1 MKRSLAD
8 LPPLVVPNGYD
19 LRHFERGDEDAWAA
33 LMARNAELGDWD
45 RSKAE
50 PYFAHDSR
58 MHLEGAFFVTSN
70 GTPVATAQLHL
81 KPEGQ
86 YAPIPE
92 LGWVAVDPAH
102 KGRALASVASL
113 AVMHYAASQDH
124 REIFLL
130 TDDWRL
136 PAVWTYLKLGFEPWI
151 TDASHPER
159 WTKVQT
165 ALEEYRSGRA
175 SPVSGRSLPAAPHHV
190 E

>member
-1 MKRSLAD
+1 MNIQQQPQLHMKRSLAG
-8 LPPLVVPNGYD
+8 LPPLVVPDGYD
-19 LRHFERGDEDAWAA
+19 LRHFERGDADAWAG
-33 LMARNAELGDWD
+33 LMARNTELGDWD
-45 RSKAE
+45 RSKAS
-50 PYFAHDSR
+50 PYFAPDSR
-58 MHLEGAFFVTSN
+58 MPLEGAFFVTSN
-70 GTPVATAQLHL
+70 SAPVATAQLHL

-92 LGWVAVDPAH
+92 LGWVAVDPVH
-102 KGRALASVASL
+102 KGRALAAVACL
-113 AVMHYAASQDH
+113 AVMHYATSQGH

-159 WTKVQT
+159 WRTVRE
-165 ALEEYRSGRA
+165 AVEEYQMGR
-175 SPVSGRSLPAAPHHV
+175 RAPGI